1 MSAGPD
7 TPCARILERV
17 SAYLD
22 QELDRETC
30 RTIEEHCSSCED
42 CRRLVDSLRET
53 IGLCRATGERPLPP
67 PLKAKARAS
76 IERLL
81 SDMRRS

>member
-1 MSAGPD
+1 MRNAD
-7 TPCARILERV
+7 CAALLERV

-22 QELDRETC
+22 QELDEATC
-30 RTIEEHCSSCED
+30 REIDNHCRGCAECAGLIEG
-42 CRRLVDSLRET
+42 LRNT

-67 PLKAKARAS
+67 AVRAKARAQ

-81 SDMRRS
+81 ASFPKKP

>member
-1 MSAGPD
+1 MRRNAD
-7 TPCARILERV
+7 CAALLERV

-22 QELDRETC
+22 QELDDATC
-30 RTIEEHCSSCED
+30 RAIDDHCQRCADCARVIEG
-42 CRRLVDSLRET
+42 LRAT

-67 PLKAKARAS
+67 AVRAKARAQ

-81 SDMRRS
+81 ASVSDKM